1 MWLWQN
7 YLKYRVALRK
17 QAKAQEA
24 LDKEYPPDEPEELTN
39 SWMSDYVK
47 REDGLLHWKWLIH
60 TEYLRNKADVLDAQM
75 PDITEPGMYGRV
87 EWDDDPKQPYYL
99 TEKGIR
105 AARDAI
111 RAEENHRRQAVG
123 YWFGMVMAL
132 IAAVTGLVSA
142 FKG

>member
-24 LDKEYPPDEPEELTN
+24 LDKEFPPDEPEELTN

-47 REDGLLHWKWLIH
+47 RADELLHWKWIIH
-60 TEYLRNKADVLDAQM
+60 TEYLRNKADVLGAQM

-87 EWDDDPKQPYYL
+87 EWDDNPKQPYYL

-111 RAEENHRRQAVG
+111 RAEENHRRQAGG
-123 YWFGMVMAL
+123 YWFGMVLAL
-132 IAAVTGLVSA
+132 ITAVTGLISA